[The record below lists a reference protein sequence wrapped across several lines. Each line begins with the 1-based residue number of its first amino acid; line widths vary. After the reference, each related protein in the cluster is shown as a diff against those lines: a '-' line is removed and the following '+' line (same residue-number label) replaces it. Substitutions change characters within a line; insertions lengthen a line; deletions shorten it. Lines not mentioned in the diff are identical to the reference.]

1 MLKIHHRNKSA
12 GFTLIEILAAILLL
26 TFFLSVTMQAMVI
39 AAMFK
44 VKAKRYSVATA
55 WIQEDLESVRNQAS
69 VLSQS
74 LMSVSLSV
82 AVGTPSTTVIIVDN
96 IGTLAVNDKIL
107 IGDAGKIFTITSIT
121 GTTIT
126 LNSYIGKT
134 LVVGSKVI
142 ETTLCSATATTNGFA
157 NALNNSLIPISTANS
172 KKSLA
177 STTDQKY
184 QITRTTT
191 LKNASPYNVLEV
203 LYKVTPENKTT
214 PVIATSFSEVIPD
227 VSFYC
232 P

>member
-1 MLKIHHRNKSA
+1 MLKTHHRNKSA
-12 GFTLIEILAAILLL
+12 GFTLVEIMAAILLL

-74 LMSVSLSV
+74 LMSVSLYV
-82 AVGTPSTTVIIVDN
+82 AVSIPSATVIIVDN
-96 IGTLAVNDKIL
+96 IGTLAVNDEII
-107 IGDAGKIFTITSIT
+107 IGDAGKIFTIKGIV

-126 LNSYIGKT
+126 LDSSIGKT
-134 LVVGSKVI
+134 LTIGSKVI
-142 ETTLCSATATTNGFA
+142 ETTLCSATATTNGLA
-157 NALNNSLIPISTANS
+157 NYLQTNLPSIT
-172 KKSLA
+172 K
-177 STTDQKY
+177 TTQTIAGQTY
-184 QITRTTT
+184 QLTRTTNI
-191 LKNASPYNVLEV
+191 KPASPYNSLEV
-203 LYKVTPENKTT
+203 LYKVTPQSKTT
-214 PVIATSFSEVIPD
+214 PVIATNFSEVIPD

>member
-12 GFTLIEILAAILLL
+12 GFTLVEILAAILLL

-44 VKAKRYSVATA
+44 VKAKRYNVATA

-69 VLSQS
+69 LLSQS

-82 AVGTPSTTVIIVDN
+82 AISTPSTTQIIVDK
-96 IGTLAVNDKIL
+96 IGTLAVNDKII
-107 IGDAGKIFTITSIT
+107 IGDAGKIFTITAIA

-126 LNSYIGKT
+126 LDSSIGKN
-134 LVVGSKVI
+134 LVVNSQII
-142 ETTLCSATATTNGFA
+142 ETTLCSATDKTKGFA
-157 NALNNSLIPISTANS
+157 NELNNNLIPISTNNS
-172 KKSLA
+172 TKSLA

-191 LKNASPYNVLEV
+191 LKDAKVLEV
-203 LYKVTPENKTT
+203 LYKVTPQNKTT

-232 P
+232 PQ